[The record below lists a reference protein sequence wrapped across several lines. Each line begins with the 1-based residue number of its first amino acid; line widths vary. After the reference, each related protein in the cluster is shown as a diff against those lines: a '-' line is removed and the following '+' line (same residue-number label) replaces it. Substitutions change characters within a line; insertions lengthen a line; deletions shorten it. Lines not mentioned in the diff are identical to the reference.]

1 MNSKS
6 LVFIFALL
14 ALFTLATANVAA
26 PQKRELEDDELL
38 SDALSLMQ
46 KILKSK
52 EDKEKQRIVDSL
64 NVDVEEE
71 VKDEIEIDDDQIVNT
86 PDEKYIVNDD
96 EIGNDDENNE
106 DLGPEFEE
114 VEVITVTVEVDA
126 DEEEDEGIV
135 NSVDG
140 AKAIQGEVNI
150 DGENVEVDIVE
161 VDGDGEVIEG
171 ENVNADII
179 GEGEQPEINVGVNGL
194 NVVDADVQE
203 DEEVEVDDGF
213 NEASVEYNVDENN
226 LEVPKEAV
234 TYYYTVEEGEEIDD
248 DQTKEGVVVDVDTV
262 DELPEN
268 NSNGKGGIIGGTI
281 AVVSAFGLIAG
292 FGYKYQQRNKRVLL
306 PFHEDLEK
314 GEFFDKNS
322 AEQHIIPV
330 WAATVKK
337 EENEEEKEDEEKLFE
352 VVYNYEPEL
361 PDELKLTVGDKIKI
375 KEIYEDGW
383 AYGYNKTTQLFG
395 TFPSTSLGEN
405 FNPESVPQYKPEEVA
420 VEMNDNM
427 VEELKKKI
435 VESQ

>member
-6 LVFIFALL
+6 LLFIFALL
-14 ALFTLATANVAA
+14 ALFSLVSSNVV
-26 PQKRELEDDELL
+26 PQKRDLEDDELL

-52 EDKEKQRIVDSL
+52 EAKEQQRIAESL
-64 NVDVEEE
+64 NVTNDDI
-71 VKDEIEIDDDQIVNT
+71 KDEIEVGT
-86 PDEKYIVNDD
+86 PDEKYIVD
-96 EIGNDDENNE
+96 ESNE
-106 DLGPEFEE
+106 IDPDYEE
-114 VEVITVTVEVDA
+114 VEVITVTVEVEA
-126 DEEEDEGIV
+126 DENGII
-135 NSVDG
+135 NDFDN
-140 AKAIQGEVNI
+140 AKAIQNAIDAIENEEVV
-150 DGENVEVDIVE
+150 VE
-161 VDGDGEVIEG
+161 GDGEEVQEEVQVDVIEG
-171 ENVNADII
+171 E
-179 GEGEQPEINVGVNGL
+179 EQPEINVNNGGL
-194 NVVDADVQE
+194 NVVDAEVNAE
-203 DEEVEVDDGF
+203 GAEIEEEDDGD
-213 NEASVEYNVDENN
+213 NEVSVEYEVDENN
-226 LEVPKEAV
+226 LLVEKEDV
-234 TYYYTVEEGEEIDD
+234 TYYYTVDEGEYVEDEDAFDSVI
-248 DQTKEGVVVDVDTV
+248 TNVDTV
-262 DELPEN
+262 DSTPED
-268 NSNGKGGIIGGTI
+268 NSSGKGGIVGASL
-281 AVVSAFGLIAG
+281 AVVSAFGIIAG
-292 FGYKYQQRNKRVLL
+292 LGYKYTQRSKRVLL

-337 EENEEEKEDEEKLFE
+337 EESEEEKEDEEKLFE

-435 VESQ
+435 VESN

>member
-14 ALFTLATANVAA
+14 ALFSLASANSLGEY
-26 PQKRELEDDELL
+26 QKRDLEDDELL

-52 EDKEKQRIVDSL
+52 EDKERQRIAESL
-64 NVDVEEE
+64 NV
-71 VKDEIEIDDDQIVNT
+71 NS
-86 PDEKYIVNDD
+86 
-96 EIGNDDENNE
+96 E
-106 DLGPEFEE
+106 DLENENENVDLEISNPDAKYVIVSDGNEEYEELLPEYEE
-114 VEVITVTVEVDA
+114 VEVVTVTVEVDEDGEPINNLSIEDNVRA
-126 DEEEDEGIV
+126 VVDNSYDVEEIDIVEGDGEEIDEEEPV
-135 NSVDG
+135 NVG
-140 AKAIQGEVNI
+140 V
-150 DGENVEVDIVE
+150 
-161 VDGDGEVIEG
+161 
-171 ENVNADII
+171 I
-179 GEGEQPEINVGVNGL
+179 GEDVPEINIGDNGL
-194 NVVDADVQE
+194 NVVAAE
-203 DEEVEVDDGF
+203 FNGEEQGATVDY
-213 NEASVEYNVDENN
+213 VVDEKN
-226 LEVPKEAV
+226 LEVEPEDV
-234 TYYYTVEEGEEIDD
+234 TYYYTVDEGEYNEEEDAVD
-248 DQTKEGVVVDVDTV
+248 GVIVDVETV
-262 DELPEN
+262 DN
-268 NSNGKGGIIGGTI
+268 QKGSKAGVAGATVAALGALGI
-281 AVVSAFGLIAG
+281 VAG
-292 FGYKYQQRNKRVLL
+292 FGYKYSKRNKRILL
-306 PFHEDLEK
+306 PFHEDLEN
-314 GEFFDKNS
+314 GEMFDKSN

-420 VEMNDNM
+420 VEINDNM

-435 VESQ
+435 VESN

>member
-6 LVFIFALL
+6 LIFIFALL
-14 ALFTLATANVAA
+14 ALFTLASANAV
-26 PQKRELEDDELL
+26 PEKRDLEDDELL

-46 KILKSK
+46 KLLKSK
-52 EDKEKQRIVDSL
+52 EAKEKQKIVESL
-64 NVDVEEE
+64 DVDEED
-71 VKDEIEIDDDQIVNT
+71 VKDEIEIEDEEEEPVINNNT
-86 PDEKYIVNDD
+86 DEKYIVNDD
-96 EIGNDDENNE
+96 DIGMEENYNNE
-106 DLGPEFEE
+106 DIGPEFEE

-126 DEEEDEGIV
+126 DEDGNVV
-135 NSVDG
+135 NNVDG
-140 AKAIQGEVNI
+140 AKAMQGEIN
-150 DGENVEVDIVE
+150 DDSVEVVE
-161 VDGDGEVIEG
+161 GDGEVQVE
-171 ENVNADII
+171 EVNADII
-179 GEGEQPEINVGVNGL
+179 GEGEEQPDINVDVNGL
-194 NVVDADVQE
+194 NVVDADVQ
-203 DEEVEVDDGF
+203 VDDSG
-213 NEASVEYNVDENN
+213 ATVEYEVDENN
-226 LEVPKEAV
+226 LENGEEQV
-234 TYYYTVEEGEEIDD
+234 TYYYTVESGKYIENEDVF
-248 DQTKEGVVVDVDTV
+248 EGVVTNVDTV
-262 DELPEN
+262 DNEQGEQ
-268 NSNGKGGIIGGTI
+268 SSGKGGIIGGTV

-292 FGYKYQQRNKRVLL
+292 FGYKYHQRNKRVLL

-435 VESQ
+435 VESN

>member
-6 LVFIFALL
+6 LIFIFALL
-14 ALFTLATANVAA
+14 SLFTLATAKVAQ
-26 PQKRELEDDELL
+26 QKRDLEDDLMLEE
-38 SDALSLMQ
+38 ALSLMQ
-46 KILKSK
+46 RILKSK
-52 EDKEKQRIVDSL
+52 ENREKERIAESLDVD
-64 NVDVEEE
+64 EED
-71 VKDEIEIDDDQIVNT
+71 VKDEIEIEDEPVVGT

-96 EIGNDDENNE
+96 EIGMEDNANNE
-106 DLGPEFEE
+106 DFGPEYEE

-126 DEEEDEGIV
+126 EEDEEEGIV

-140 AKAIQGEVNI
+140 AKAMQGDIIED
-150 DGENVEVDIVE
+150 DGNVEIEVVE
-161 VDGDGEVIEG
+161 GDGEVVEG
-171 ENVNADII
+171 EDVNADII
-179 GEGEQPEINVGVNGL
+179 GDGEEQPDINTDVNGL
-194 NVVDADVQE
+194 NVVDAE
-203 DEEVEVDDGF
+203 IEGEDDGD
-213 NEASVEYNVDENN
+213 NDASVEYDVDENN
-226 LEVPKEAV
+226 LEVEKEDV
-234 TYYYTVEEGEEIDD
+234 TYYYTV
-248 DQTKEGVVVDVDTV
+248 DQGDFVEDEDAVEGVVTNVDTV
-262 DELPEN
+262 DNFPED

-281 AVVSAFGLIAG
+281 GVVAAFGLIAG

-435 VESQ
+435 VESN

>member
-6 LVFIFALL
+6 ILFIFALL
-14 ALFTLATANVAA
+14 ALFNLASSNVIA
-26 PQKRELEDDELL
+26 PQKRDLEDDQLL

-52 EDKEKQRIVDSL
+52 EAKEEQRIAESL
-64 NVDVEEE
+64 QAGDEE
-71 VKDEIEIDDDQIVNT
+71 VKDEIEIEEPVVDT
-86 PDEKYIVNDD
+86 PDEKYVVS
-96 EIGNDDENNE
+96 DENINTEENAENE
-106 DLGPEFEE
+106 DPEFEE

-126 DEEEDEGIV
+126 EEGEEGLV
-135 NSVDG
+135 NDFDN
-140 AKAIQGEVNI
+140 AKAIQNIDAIDGAEGNVDVDVVEGEGEVV
-150 DGENVEVDIVE
+150 DEV
-161 VDGDGEVIEG
+161 
-171 ENVNADII
+171 VNADVID
-179 GEGEQPEINVGVNGL
+179 GEQPEVNVSVGGL
-194 NVVDADVQE
+194 NAVDAE
-203 DEEVEVDDGF
+203 IEDDGD
-213 NEASVEYNVDENN
+213 NAVSVEYNVDENAV
-226 LEVPKEAV
+226 EKEDV
-234 TYYYTVEEGEEIDD
+234 TYYYTVDEGDYNENEEAFD
-248 DQTKEGVVVDVDTV
+248 GVVTNVDTV
-262 DELPEN
+262 DNNPEN
-268 NSNGKGGIIGGTI
+268 NSNGKGGVIAGSI
-281 AVVSAFGLIAG
+281 AVVSAFGVIAG
-292 FGYKYQQRNKRVLL
+292 FGYKYKQRNKRVLL

-337 EENEEEKEDEEKLFE
+337 EANEEEKEDEEKLFE

-435 VESQ
+435 VESN

>member
-6 LVFIFALL
+6 LLFIFALL
-14 ALFTLATANVAA
+14 ALFNLVSSNVIT

-52 EDKEKQRIVDSL
+52 EAKEQQRIAESL
-64 NVDVEEE
+64 NVSEADVEE
-71 VKDEIEIDDDQIVNT
+71 VKDEIEIEDPVVGS
-86 PDEKYIVNDD
+86 PDEKYIVDEAANEEAANDD
-96 EIGNDDENNE
+96 Y
-106 DLGPEFEE
+106 EE
-114 VEVITVTVEVDA
+114 VEVITVTVEVEA
-126 DEEEDEGIV
+126 DEEGII
-135 NSVDG
+135 NDFDNT
-140 AKAIQGEVNI
+140 KAIQAALEEDQEIVEGNGEEVEE
-150 DGENVEVDIVE
+150 DVEVD
-161 VDGDGEVIEG
+161 VIE
-171 ENVNADII
+171 A
-179 GEGEQPEINVGVNGL
+179 EQPEINVNNGGL
-194 NVVDADVQE
+194 NIVDAE
-203 DEEVEVDDGF
+203 GAEVEEEGD
-213 NEASVEYNVDENN
+213 NEVSVEYDVDENN
-226 LEVPKEAV
+226 LLVEGEDV
-234 TYYYTVEEGEEIDD
+234 TYYYTVEEGDFDENEDAFDSNI
-248 DQTKEGVVVDVDTV
+248 VNVDTV
-262 DELPEN
+262 DSNPED
-268 NSNGKGGIIGGTI
+268 NSSGKGGIVGASLAI
-281 AVVSAFGLIAG
+281 VSAFGIVAG
-292 FGYKYQQRNKRVLL
+292 LGYKYTQRSKRVLL

-337 EENEEEKEDEEKLFE
+337 EENEEDKEDEEKLFE

-375 KEIYEDGW
+375 NEIYEDGW
-383 AYGYNKTTQLFG
+383 AYGYNKTTQLYG

-435 VESQ
+435 VESN

>member
-14 ALFTLATANVAA
+14 ALFTLASANVS
-26 PQKRELEDDELL
+26 QKRDLEDDELL

-46 KILKSK
+46 KLLKSK
-52 EDKEKQRIVDSL
+52 ENKEKQRIAESLMVDKE
-64 NVDVEEE
+64 DEVEDP
-71 VKDEIEIDDDQIVNT
+71 VISN
-86 PDEKYIVNDD
+86 PDEKYIVNEDKIEIDD
-96 EIGNDDENNE
+96 NANE
-106 DLGPEFEE
+106 EEYEE
-114 VEVITVTVEVDA
+114 VEVITVTVEVE
-126 DEEEDEGIV
+126 EEEDDDALNNV
-135 NSVDG
+135 NG
-140 AKAIQGEVNI
+140 AKAMQGGI
-150 DGENVEVDIVE
+150 DGDNVEIDLVE
-161 VDGDGEVIEG
+161 GDGEVVDDANA
-171 ENVNADII
+171 NVI
-179 GEGEQPEINVGVNGL
+179 GEQPEINVGINGL
-194 NVVDADVQE
+194 NVVDANI
-203 DEEVEVDDGF
+203 EEGN
-213 NEASVEYNVDENN
+213 NEATVDYNVDEKDI
-226 LEVPKEAV
+226 EKEDV
-234 TYYYTVEEGEEIDD
+234 TYYYTVEEGEYDENDD
-248 DQTKEGVVVDVDTV
+248 AVEGVITNVDTV
-262 DELPEN
+262 DNLEDDE
-268 NSNGKGGIIGGTI
+268 SSGKGGLIGGTI
-281 AVVSAFGLIAG
+281 AVVSAFGLVAG
-292 FGYKYQQRNKRVLL
+292 FGYKYKQRSKRVLL

-337 EENEEEKEDEEKLFE
+337 EETEEEKEDEEKLFE

-435 VESQ
+435 VESN